1 MLISYLTTSA
11 QSYYIANLFLRD
23 YDSTPGRGTHIP
35 SDVCS
40 PTRTTHSTGDMC
52 SSTLETHIT
61 SDICS
66 PAWETHVTGE
76 MFFPYLGTHIPSDMR
91 SPTQGCQNAPA
102 TSIIACYFEVF
113 GSSKWLEKS
122 KKRVD

>member
-1 MLISYLTTSA
+1 
-11 QSYYIANLFLRD
+11 
-23 YDSTPGRGTHIP
+23 
-35 SDVCS
+35 
-40 PTRTTHSTGDMC
+40 MC

-66 PAWETHVTGE
+66 PARETHVTGE

-91 SPTQGCQNAPA
+91 SPTKGCQNAPA
-102 TSIIACYFEVF
+102 TSIIAGYFEVF

-122 KKRVD
+122 IKRVDLKSCKIENRKYHW